1 MQWHQCF
8 STFYSI
14 GKKKVISKLYV
25 TSACSLISLSGLF
38 SKKRFSL
45 LLHFNTD
52 LTSASVDG
60 DFLLIA
66 NRKRFWFEDT
76 STVAAFLIVSKPIH
90 FHVHLRTDWSQTTA
104 LICAPRTKIDFYI
117 AVSVQHSSGAFTLT
131 IFSFLLI
138 SKLSFVTI
146 VQIYRLL
153 KAMKQRTESLCL
165 FCLVWLNVL

>member
-1 MQWHQCF
+1 MLALWSVCLVYF
-8 STFYSI
+8 L
-14 GKKKVISKLYV
+14 K
-25 TSACSLISLSGLF
+25 SAFLSFFTLTLISHQLQLQ
-38 SKKRFSL
+38 L
-45 LLHFNTD
+45 QL
-52 LTSASVDG
+52 G

-90 FHVHLRTDWSQTTA
+90 FYVHLRTDWSQTTA

-117 AVSVQHSSGAFTLT
+117 AVSMQHSSGAFTLT
-131 IFSFLLI
+131 TFSFLLI

-153 KAMKQRTESLCL
+153 KATTQCTESLCL